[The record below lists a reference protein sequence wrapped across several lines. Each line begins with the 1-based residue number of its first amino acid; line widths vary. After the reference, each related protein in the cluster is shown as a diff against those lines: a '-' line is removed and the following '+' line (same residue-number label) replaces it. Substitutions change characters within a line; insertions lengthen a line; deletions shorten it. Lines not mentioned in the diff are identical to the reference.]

1 MSRKIV
7 LWIAPAILVLASLA
21 CAVGQVSAP
30 APAAPAA
37 PTAAPAAAEPTSA
50 PAAAEPRVVEKVV
63 TQVVEV
69 EKEVGVAAE
78 PTAAPAPAEAPAAAE
93 APSPAA
99 TAVPRPADMFF
110 KEYGVNPFLET
121 NEDHLSTFALD
132 VDTGSYTIARRYVT
146 EGNLPPQEAVRVEE
160 FVNYFRQ
167 DYPLPPK
174 GKAFAVHVDGA
185 PFPFAETPNNRILRI
200 GIQGY
205 DVPPEERLPAVLTF
219 VIDVSGS
226 MGDNGKLE
234 MVKDALATLV
244 NQLRPDDSVGI
255 VVYTDDARII
265 MPTTT
270 HDREQVLQA
279 IEQLQ
284 PENSTNAEAGLRL
297 GYQLAVAAFK
307 PDASNRVI
315 LCSDGVANVGNITQT
330 SIWQNIEEYAAK
342 GINLTSIGVGMG
354 EYNDVLLEQLADKGK
369 GTYHYVDTLEEAQR
383 LFEQNLTGTLQA
395 IAEDAKVQVGFNPD
409 AVVRYRLIGFE
420 NRAIADTEF
429 RVETG
434 KAGQI
439 GAGHHV
445 TALYEVELKPD
456 APGRIA
462 TVYLRWKDPETKEV
476 IEIKQPLESQ
486 DLAPTF
492 TSASPRLQ
500 WSTIVAEYAEVLR
513 QSPFAMTSTL
523 AAVLEEAQ
531 RTSRLLPDD
540 PDVAEF
546 VDLVQRAVQVKRGD

>member
-1 MSRKIV
+1 MFRKLV
-7 LWIAPAILVLASLA
+7 PWIAPALLVLASLA
-21 CAVGQVSAP
+21 CATGQLIAP
-30 APAAPAA
+30 APAAPAPAA
-37 PTAAPAAAEPTSA
+37 PTAAPAASEPTSA
-50 PAAAEPRVVEKVV
+50 PAAAAPRVVEKVV
-63 TQVVEV
+63 TQVVER
-69 EKEVGVAAE
+69 ALE
-78 PTAAPAPAEAPAAAE
+78 PTQAAAAE
-93 APSPAA
+93 GAPSQPA
-99 TAVPRPADMFF
+99 TAVPRPTDMFF
-110 KEYGVNPFLET
+110 NEYGVNPFVET
-121 NEDHLSTFALD
+121 SDDHLSTFALD

-146 EGNLPPQEAVRVEE
+146 EGNLPPAEAVRVEE

-174 GKAFAVHVDGA
+174 GKAFAIHVDGA
-185 PFPFAETPNNRILRI
+185 PFPFAETANNRILRI

-205 DVPPEERLPAVLTF
+205 DVPPAERLPAVLTF

-234 MVKDALATLV
+234 MVKGALATLV

-255 VVYTDDARII
+255 VVYSNDARII

-270 HDREQVLQA
+270 HSREQVLQA
-279 IEQLQ
+279 IEQLK

-297 GYQLAVAAFK
+297 GYQLAVAAYK
-307 PDASNRVI
+307 PGASNRVI
-315 LCSDGVANVGNITQT
+315 LGSDGVANVGDITQT
-330 SIWQNIEEYAAK
+330 AIWPNIEEYAAK
-342 GINLTSIGVGMG
+342 GINLTAIGVGMG

-369 GTYHYVDTLEEAQR
+369 GTYHYVDTLKEAQR

-395 IAEDAKVQVGFNPD
+395 IAEDTKVQVDFNPD

-434 KAGQI
+434 KAAQI

-445 TALYEVELKPD
+445 TALYEVELQPD

-476 IEIKQPLESQ
+476 IETKQPFESQ
-486 DLAPTF
+486 DLVPTF

-500 WSTIVAEYAEVLR
+500 WSTVVAEYAEVLR
-513 QSPFAMTSTL
+513 HSPFAKTSTL

-531 RTSRLLPDD
+531 RAGRLLPDD

-546 VDLVQRAVQVKRGD
+546 VDLVQRAVQVKTGN